1 MNPEMKTCTRCGR
14 PILKR
19 QAEITSEYLGDELCS
34 PCGDERLDEIEAE
47 YQFEQDMMQAE
58 AEAEAMAQ
66 AEAEAEAE
74 YYEEDNGD
82 GWY

>member
-14 PILKR
+14 QILKR
-19 QAEITSEYLGDELCS
+19 QAEISLEFIIGEELCS
-34 PCGDERLDEIEAE
+34 PCIDERFDEIDAD
-47 YQFEQDMMQAE
+47 YDYEQACAQ